1 MYVENVRVPEGLAI
15 GRHPLI
21 PRDELTLFVD
31 FFEVSIQPALGRRS
45 REFSEGR
52 SVVADLVFDECG
64 HKDEERSRKEGEGKE
79 PKHLLGIGG
88 IQGRFSYIAGMSSNQ
103 AVA

>member
-21 PRDELTLFVD
+21 PRDGLTLFKD
-31 FFEVSIQPALGRRS
+31 FFEIAIQPALGRRS

-52 SVVADLVFDECG
+52 SIVADPVFDECG
-64 HKDEERSRKEGEGKE
+64 HKDEERSRK
-79 PKHLLGIGG
+79 
-88 IQGRFSYIAGMSSNQ
+88 
-103 AVA
+103 